1 LLADA
6 FRFTAQQQQQA
17 VAMMQAGGFTPRG
30 GVPPMLQAPPGL
42 TPTAAAAAAAAAQFQ
57 PGSPFAQPGTPF
69 ARQPSLPP
77 HVGGANE
84 VAAGQEAVEVR
95 NMLVKKKC
103 P

>member
-1 LLADA
+1 
-6 FRFTAQQQQQA
+6 
-17 VAMMQAGGFTPRG
+17 MMQAGGFTPRG

>member
-1 LLADA
+1 
-6 FRFTAQQQQQA
+6 
-17 VAMMQAGGFTPRG
+17 MMQAGGAFGPRG
-30 GVPPMLQAPPGL
+30 SVPPMLQAPPGV
-42 TPTAAAAAAAAAQFQ
+42 TPTAAAAAAAAAAAVAFQ

-95 NMLVKKKC
+95 NKHL
-103 P
+103 